1 MTPEL
6 LDQIAQDFANHQ
18 QSLRVKKLMF
28 AAVKGFWEND
38 QATLDQHQ
46 FPDLLRAARDQFS
59 GTEQLEGCLLQIV
72 DTLNKKTEYVMI
84 ADLICQQLRSLYP
97 SVATHQTEAPSWFD
111 LRCQI
116 VKSMNPLRV
125 KILIFS
131 ALYHSFTSSEA
142 DWVSLKMHS
151 LDDLLKQFLSRHPHP
166 PEMLAVLN
174 STALSLEPI
183 AEHTAIAKT
192 LLPALQ
198 SWQARVPF
206 GRQDA
211 SEMTILAALE
221 TDETEVGTA
230 GNLAKDQKTSPFL
243 ANISGAQANGS

>member
-46 FPDLLRAARDQFS
+46 FSDLLRAARDHFS
-59 GTEQLEGCLLQIV
+59 DTEQFEGRLLEIV

-97 SVATHQTEAPSWFD
+97 SVSTAQTQAPRWFD
-111 LRCQI
+111 LRCQVI
-116 VKSMNPLRV
+116 KSINPLRV
-125 KILIFS
+125 KILLFS
-131 ALYHSFTSSEA
+131 ALYHPFTSSEA

-151 LDDLLKQFLSRHPHP
+151 MDDLLKQFLSRHPDP
-166 PEMLAVLN
+166 PAMAEILN
-174 STALSLEPI
+174 STALYLEPI
-183 AEHTAIAKT
+183 LENRAIVKK
-192 LLPALQ
+192 LLPVLQ
-198 SWQARVPF
+198 SWQIQMPLS
-206 GRQDA
+206 RQDA
-211 SEMTILAALE
+211 SEMTILGALE
-221 TDETEVGTA
+221 TDETEVGTVD
-230 GNLAKDQKTSPFL
+230 NLVRDEKTNPFL
-243 ANISGAQANGS
+243 ANISGLQANGS